1 MARSDPTTLSL
12 PPFSG
17 ATRRLILVN
26 LAAFFGFAILGW
38 LAPAIDNLLLGHLML
53 EPYAVVHGEV
63 WQLVT
68 YSFVETGILGFLM
81 SMLTLW
87 FFGALL
93 EGAYGSRWLY
103 ELYFSSVIGGAALAT
118 AISFTRIFGMNPK
131 VAAVGPYGGVFGL
144 LIAIGILMGDQEF
157 FLWFLVRIK
166 AKYLAAI
173 YILVDLALLLKYREY
188 FSALLQLSAA
198 FCGFLFVKYAPR
210 RGLAFGFSER
220 YFGLRNDYYRWKR
233 RRAAQKFKVYMGKQ
247 GREVHFDKDGKYVD
261 PDERRDPNDKRWM
274 N

>member
-17 ATRRLILVN
+17 ATRRLIMVN
-26 LAAFFGFAILGW
+26 LAAFFGFAVLGW
-38 LAPAIDNLLLGHLML
+38 ISPSVDEVLRAHLML
-53 EPYAVVHGEV
+53 EPFAVVHGEV

-68 YSFVETGILGFLM
+68 YSFVETGILGILM
-81 SMLTLW
+81 SLLTLW
-87 FFGALL
+87 FTGAIL
-93 EGAYGSRWLY
+93 EGSFGSRWVY
-103 ELYFSSVIGGAALAT
+103 ELYFSSVIGGAVLAS
-118 AISFTRIFGMNPK
+118 AISFTHLFGMHPK
-131 VAAVGPYGGVFGL
+131 VVAVGPYGGVFGL
-144 LIAIGILMGDQEF
+144 LVAVGMIFGDQEF
-157 FLWFLVRIK
+157 FLWFLVRIR
-166 AKYLAAI
+166 AKYLVAI
-173 YILVDLALLLKYREY
+173 YILIDIAILLKYREV

-210 RGLAFGFSER
+210 RGLAFSFSER